1 MNLDNTITSCTP
13 SNGHG
18 NIKTTLIARD
28 DLIGHPHHDQLGYDL
43 HSDSKHGNSQTRRK
57 DNQRQHQ
64 HHQDKYA
71 LNTPRLKRERRTM
84 REHPTPRTS
93 RCMECAVAS
102 IVVILPLTLS
112 AVSYGLTRHIL
123 SGKLEY
129 RAG

>member
-13 SNGHG
+13 RNGNC
-18 NIKTTLIARD
+18 NIKTTLIAHD

-43 HSDSKHGNSQTRRK
+43 HSDSKHGNSQPRRK

-64 HHQDKYA
+64 HHHDKYA

-84 REHPTPRTS
+84 REHSTPRTS
-93 RCMECAVAS
+93 RFMECAVAS
-102 IVVILPLTLS
+102 IVVILPLTLT
-112 AVSYGLTRHIL
+112 AVSYGLTRHFL